1 MRKIILLLL
10 TVLTFTSCTESF
22 RDDDIFIVVS
32 KETFYSSEEYKYLY
46 RTNHYMKF
54 QSSKNGYYFLSGCDF
69 LMNENYE
76 LGDTIKFIRHAFNEK
91 EI

>member
-32 KETFYSSEEYKYLY
+32 KETYSSENYKYLY
-46 RTNHYMKF
+46 RTYHYMTL
-54 QSSKNGYYFLSGCDF
+54 SSKNEYYLLSEYVF

-76 LGDTIKFIRHAFNEK
+76 LGDTIKFIRHASNEK
-91 EI
+91 

>member
-32 KETFYSSEEYKYLY
+32 KETYSSEKYKYLY
-46 RTNHYMKF
+46 RTNHYMALS
-54 QSSKNGYYFLSGCDF
+54 SSKNDYYFLTEYVF

-76 LGDTIKFIRHAFNEK
+76 LGDTIKFIRHASNEK
-91 EI
+91 

>member
-10 TVLTFTSCTESF
+10 TVLIFTSCTEFF

-46 RTNHYMKF
+46 RTYRYITS
-54 QSSKNGYYFLSGCDF
+54 SSKNEYYLLSEYVF

-76 LGDTIKFIRHAFNEK
+76 LGDTIKFIRHASNEK
-91 EI
+91 